1 MNMNINRTIL
11 VGSAL
16 LLTLMMSACGK
27 PEASGGNQAGVGSN
41 AGADS
46 SPNSPN
52 GSAGSSA
59 SSAPATPSV
68 EPNEPSAPA
77 ADEQPGTGDS
87 AVPSSGNSSSDAN
100 TGAEEGSSGEILI
113 IIDQTPKP
121 TTEVRSFD
129 FSIQKVPEGY
139 MLQEMQWV
147 SDKNNISN
155 TPQEAL
161 QNGQTGADG
170 FYISGNGQFSGFF
183 YPEEMKGEKGQVIFQ
198 FQNDQGQELSWKK
211 EIELK

>member
-1 MNMNINRTIL
+1 MTINRTIL

-16 LLTLMMSACGK
+16 LLTLMMSACGR
-27 PEASGGNQAGVGSN
+27 PEASDGNQAGVGSN
-41 AGADS
+41 AEADAS
-46 SPNSPN
+46 QNSPN
-52 GSAGSSA
+52 GPAASAVPSA
-59 SSAPATPSV
+59 
-68 EPNEPSAPA
+68 EPNDPSAPA
-77 ADEQPGTGDS
+77 ASEQPGAGNS
-87 AVPSSGNSSSDAN
+87 AAPSSNED
-100 TGAEEGSSGEILI
+100 TGAEEGGSGEILI

-121 TTEVRSFD
+121 TAEVRSFD

-139 MLQEMQWV
+139 TLQEMQWV

-170 FYISGNGQFSGFF
+170 FYISGDGQFSGFF
-183 YPEEMKGEKGQVIFQ
+183 YPEDMKGEKGQVIFQ